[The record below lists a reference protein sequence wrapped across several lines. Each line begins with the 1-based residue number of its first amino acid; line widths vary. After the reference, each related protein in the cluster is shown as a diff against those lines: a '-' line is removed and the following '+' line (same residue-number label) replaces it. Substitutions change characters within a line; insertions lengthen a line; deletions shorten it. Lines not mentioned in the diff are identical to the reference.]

1 MDAESVRQFGIDDD
15 KKGFYVR
22 LDDAKS
28 KMAPPAGA
36 KCFERHGEALRRSD
50 GNLEQI
56 GILRPWL
63 PPDFRFD
70 ITEKQRV
77 EILRYVNECWMRES
91 PLALQARGR
100 KFAEIIPA
108 KFSYVTRVH
117 ARALLDEW
125 FRDGVVANEKI
136 RGNANR
142 HGLRVTK
149 TEILK
154 TKF

>member
-36 KCFERHGEALRRSD
+36 KWFERHGEALRQSD

-63 PPDFRFD
+63 PPDFRLD

-77 EILRYVNECWMRES
+77 EILRYVNECWMRER
-91 PLALQARGR
+91 PLARR
-100 KFAEIIPA
+100 V
-108 KFSYVTRVH
+108 FSC
-117 ARALLDEW
+117 
-125 FRDGVVANEKI
+125 GKSN
-136 RGNANR
+136 
-142 HGLRVTK
+142 
-149 TEILK
+149 
-154 TKF
+154 